1 MPSDESP
8 AGEPAADAPTG
19 LNWRYVGTI
28 CLTVGGGA
36 AAGTG
41 LALAT
46 SRLGLTTIGG
56 GFLWAALLGGVA
68 LLAYLGA
75 TTGEPGR
82 MGDAAAEPLHA
93 MDSAH
98 DRVDQGFHVDDA
110 MLWLAI
116 GLLAV
121 GLGGM
126 ASML

>member
-1 MPSDESP
+1 MPSDVSP
-8 AGEPAADAPTG
+8 AGEPPADEPAG
-19 LNWRYVGTI
+19 VNWRYVGTI
-28 CLTVGGGA
+28 VLTVCTGA
-36 AAGTG
+36 VTGAG

-46 SRLGLTTIGG
+46 SGLGLTTVGG
-56 GFLWAALLGGVA
+56 GFLWAAMLGGVA

-75 TTGEPGR
+75 TTSEPGQ

-98 DRVDQGFHVDDA
+98 DRIDRGFHVDDA
-110 MLWLAI
+110 MLWLAL

-126 ASML
+126 ASLL